1 MIRTMT
7 TAAVVFALLPWLPGR
22 PAEAAP
28 QAAPLTTPPGD
39 AAPVLGPP
47 PNRLEPIHVGL
58 NLLEPQTQMLGVAIR
73 LPWTGR
79 EELEFMLPSWR
90 PGRYEILDP
99 VGTLREL
106 SATDDGGRT
115 LPVRKIAK
123 NRWVVSDLR
132 GQAFTVRYRVYAN
145 SIGDRT
151 RHVDDTHAFIS
162 PSSCILAVPE
172 ERGRPITVSAT
183 APAGWRM
190 ATGLPQRP
198 GARGLP
204 SVPVV
209 AKDYDELVDSPLEI
223 GLQAVLDFEVDG
235 IPHEI
240 VIWPPDADRDDAA
253 LVEDFTAIVEEC
265 RAIFGRL
272 PYRRYVFMIHVG
284 AGGGGTEHVNSTIMQ
299 TSEAALRGSR
309 GRDAA
314 YRGLLRL
321 TAHEFFHTW
330 NVKQFRPAGLKPYD
344 YDRENHT
351 DLLWVAEG
359 STTYYDKL
367 IPARA
372 GLLEADELL
381 EALGG
386 QIRGTRDRPARQVQS
401 VAAASFDA
409 WTVFN
414 RPTPDH
420 VNCSISFYT
429 KGSMVSFL
437 LDLEVRRLTEG
448 RASLDTVMARLFDRF
463 PLEARGYTTADLKA
477 MLTEVTGADLS
488 VFFERYVDGVEP
500 LPLEEAVQALGLELV
515 LDPRTPEPGEP
526 TVDEDEDGYADR
538 PWIGLDL
545 REDNGRTIVRSVRSD
560 GPAYVAG
567 LQAGDEIVAMDGRRV
582 SAGEFDAFLRRQV
595 RDAREARRA
604 AAAAGEPFPDR
615 RLRVSF
621 FRRDRLREVVFSVAT
636 RPDAA
641 WTLRRRD
648 DATDAQKQAYADWC
662 GHDWPADTAAEESTA
677 AAGDAVQAGS

>member
-1 MIRTMT
+1 MIRQMPIAAAILTAMLLLPFAACA
-7 TAAVVFALLPWLPGR
+7 AAVQV
-22 PAEAAP
+22 E
-28 QAAPLTTPPGD
+28 PPGD
-39 AAPVLGPP
+39 AAEVLGPP
-47 PNRLEPIHVGL
+47 PNRLEPLQVGL
-58 NLLEPQTQMLGVAIR
+58 DLMEPQTQMLGVGIR
-73 LPWTGR
+73 VPWTGR
-79 EELEFMLPSWR
+79 DELEFMLPSWR

-106 SATDDGGRT
+106 TATDDGGRT
-115 LPVRKIAK
+115 LPVRKTAK
-123 NRWVVSDLR
+123 NRWVVSDIR
-132 GQAFTVRYRVYAN
+132 GQPFTVRYRVYAN

-162 PSSCILAVPE
+162 PSSCILALLE
-172 ERGRPITVSAT
+172 DRERPIMVTAN

-190 ATGLPQRP
+190 STGLPQRP
-198 GARGLP
+198 GPRGLP
-204 SVPVV
+204 SVAVV
-209 AKDYDELVDSPLEI
+209 AENYDQLVDSPLEI
-223 GLQAVLDFEVDG
+223 GRQAVLDFEVDG

-240 VIWPPDADRDDAA
+240 VIWPPDADRDDAV

-314 YRGLLRL
+314 WRGLLRL

-372 GLLEADELL
+372 GLMTAEQLL
-381 EALGG
+381 DSLGG
-386 QIRGTRDRPARQVQS
+386 QIRSTRDRPARRVQS

-448 RASLDTVMARLFDRF
+448 RASLDTVMSRLFDRF
-463 PLEARGYTTADLKA
+463 PLNARGYTTADLKA
-477 MLTEVTGADLS
+477 ILTEVTGADLS
-488 VFFERYVDGVEP
+488 PFFERYVDGVEP
-500 LPLEEAVQALGLELV
+500 LPLEEAVRALGLELV
-515 LDPRTPEPGEP
+515 QDPRTPEDGEAS
-526 TVDEDEDGYADR
+526 VDEDEDGFPDR

-545 REDNGRTIVRSVRSD
+545 RDSDGRTVVRSVRSD
-560 GPAYVAG
+560 GPAYLAG
-567 LQAGDEIVAMDGRRV
+567 LQAGDEIVAMDGRRI
-582 SAGEFDAFLRRQV
+582 SAGELDAFLRRQV

-604 AAAAGEPFPDR
+604 AVAAGEPFPDR
-615 RLRVSF
+615 RLRVTY

-648 DATDAQKQAYADWC
+648 DATDAEKQAYADWC
-662 GHDWPADTAAEESTA
+662 GHPWPSDSAGEEPAAD
-677 AAGDAVQAGS
+677 AGA

>member
-1 MIRTMT
+1 MRTT
-7 TAAVVFALLPWLPGR
+7 EAAGMLLAALLLLPTPLGG
-22 PAEAAP
+22 PALAA
-28 QAAPLTTPPGD
+28 ADPPPTD
-39 AAPVLGPP
+39 AAAILGPP
-47 PNRLEPIHVGL
+47 PNRLEPIQVGL
-58 NLLEPQTQMLGVAIR
+58 HLLEPQTQMLGVSIR
-73 LPWTGR
+73 VPWTGR

-99 VGTLREL
+99 VGTLREF
-106 SATDDGGRT
+106 SAMDDGGRT

-123 NRWVVSDLR
+123 NRWIVSDLR

-162 PSSCILAVPE
+162 PSSCILAVPG
-172 ERGRPITVSAT
+172 ERARPITVT
-183 APAGWRM
+183 ADAPVGWRM

-198 GARGLP
+198 GTRGLP

-223 GLQAVLDFEVDG
+223 GLQTVLDFEVDG

-240 VIWPPDADRDDAA
+240 VIWPPDADRDDAV
-253 LVEDFTAIVEEC
+253 LVEDFTAIVERS

-272 PYRRYVFMIHVG
+272 PYRRYVFMLHVG

-321 TAHEFFHTW
+321 TAHEFFHVW

-359 STTYYDKL
+359 TTTYYDTL

-372 GLLEADELL
+372 GLMDADQLL

-386 QIRGTRDRPARQVQS
+386 RIRSTRDRPARHVQS

-437 LDLEVRRLTEG
+437 LDLELRRLTDG

-463 PLEARGYTTADLKA
+463 PLEARGYTTADLLEILA
-477 MLTEVTGADLS
+477 EVGGADFTA
-488 VFFERYVDGVEP
+488 FFERYVDGVEP
-500 LPLEEAVQALGLELV
+500 LPLEDAVRTLGLELV
-515 LDPRTPEPGEP
+515 QDPRTSEPGEEA
-526 TVDEDEDGYADR
+526 VDEDEDGFTDR

-545 REDNGRTIVRSVRSD
+545 REENGRTMVRSVRSD

-582 SAGEFDAFLRRQV
+582 SAGELDAFLGRQV

-615 RLRVSF
+615 RLRVTY

-662 GHDWPADTAAEESTA
+662 GHPWPSEP
-677 AAGDAVQAGS
+677 AAGDAAQPGS